1 MFNDFS
7 VLLVYFYI
15 FENKVLVLSNCKLNK
30 AKKKKRENSVKKVI
44 LFGNEAIKSRHI

>member
-1 MFNDFS
+1 MFNDFD

-30 AKKKKRENSVKKVI
+30 AKKRKNSVKKVI
-44 LFGNEAIKSRHI
+44 LFGNEAIKSRHM